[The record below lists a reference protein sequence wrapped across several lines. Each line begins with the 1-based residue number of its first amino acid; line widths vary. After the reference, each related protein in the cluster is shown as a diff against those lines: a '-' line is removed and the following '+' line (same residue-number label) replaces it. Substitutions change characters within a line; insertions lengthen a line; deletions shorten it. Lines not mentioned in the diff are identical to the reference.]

1 VTSFFAHTL
10 ACSRIDSKLTIEG
23 CVVVFSSV
31 SEKRKVR
38 FVDDDGADGA
48 ADESVSAVGSEGADD
63 VGRHDVDG
71 NDWNAVDAAGTETAD
86 TSSNDTRPVVKG
98 ESQRKLKARVASMK
112 QRGVVYVGHVPSKM
126 QPIQIRQLLA
136 AYGTVTRVF
145 FKPQKLL
152 RKSERSLSDSAARK
166 LQKKR
171 LANLKFTDG
180 WVEFADKRIAK
191 LVAEQLNM
199 TPMGVGRQRNKPW
212 AGNLWVLK
220 YLSKVRWEHLTDK
233 FEVEAIT
240 RIKRVRSEMAEA
252 KKDIGALTRDLAHQ
266 KRRRHDALGGDDD
279 NDAVGAPEDDDEIV
293 RDEEDFA
300 QQLVRHRAEVAAL
313 RTTTEPS
320 RELLDTV
327 RDSSAMTLVPDDL
340 LKML

>member
-1 VTSFFAHTL
+1 MADGCGSF
-10 ACSRIDSKLTIEG
+10 G
-23 CVVVFSSV
+23 SV
-31 SEKRKVR
+31 AEKRKVR
-38 FVDDDGADGA
+38 FVDDDGDNNGDDVGA
-48 ADESVSAVGSEGADD
+48 ADENVSEGDDD
-63 VGRHDVDG
+63 VDVDG
-71 NDWNAVDAAGTETAD
+71 NDRNVVDAAA
-86 TSSNDTRPVVKG
+86 TSSSSSSDARPVVKG

-152 RKSERSLSDSAARK
+152 RKSERSLSESATRK

-180 WVEFADKRIAK
+180 WIEFADKRIAK

-233 FEVEAIT
+233 FEIEAIT

-252 KKDIGALTRDLAHQ
+252 KKDIGLLTHNLAHH
-266 KRRRHDALGGDDD
+266 KRRRLGDNGDNGGDDDDD

-300 QQLVRHRAEVAAL
+300 QQLERHRAEVAAL

-320 RELLDTV
+320 RALLDTV
-327 RDSSAMTLVPDDL
+327 RDSSALTLVPDDL